1 MKELIGEAPDERR
14 LVMTFGIAS
23 FLNDMGSDMVFAVWP
38 AFVALIAPPGLAPL
52 ILGLVDGIGD
62 FVVNISKGFSGF
74 LSDKIQRRKPFIW
87 SGYIMGASSR
97 IIYALSTT
105 WHWLIPAKILDRAGK
120 LRGAP
125 RDAMVADVSTHET
138 RGSNFGVLR
147 TADHTGATA
156 GILFAM
162 AFVLFAAPWLAM
174 VLGFDLLASLRILFV
189 IAAFPTLIGAIIII
203 IRISDYRKEAGGHIF
218 RLSGI
223 NRSLAIF
230 MVLSMIFA
238 LASFSWSLVTFY
250 AGFFLVIP
258 ALDPIFGVILA
269 YLIFTLAAAFTSAPL
284 GKLGDRI
291 GRRKTMLLG
300 FVFFGAMCA
309 FFLVS
314 PNFWTVTLALIFYG
328 ISIGATV
335 PMARSLVS
343 ELSPIDVRASILG
356 LYQMLIG
363 IAALPASVVAG
374 LLWVLLGPSYTFG
387 LALILTLI
395 AALLLPFVHEP
406 KITD

>member
-1 MKELIGEAPDERR
+1 
-14 LVMTFGIAS
+14 
-23 FLNDMGSDMVFAVWP
+23 
-38 AFVALIAPPGLAPL
+38 
-52 ILGLVDGIGD
+52 
-62 FVVNISKGFSGF
+62 
-74 LSDKIQRRKPFIW
+74 
-87 SGYIMGASSR
+87 
-97 IIYALSTT
+97 
-105 WHWLIPAKILDRAGK
+105 
-120 LRGAP
+120 
-125 RDAMVADVSTHET
+125 MVADVSTHET
-138 RGSNFGVLR
+138 RGRNFGVLR
-147 TADHTGATA
+147 TADHAGATA
-156 GILFAM
+156 GILIAM
-162 AFVLFAAPWLAM
+162 AFVLFAAPWLASIY
-174 VLGFDLLASLRILFV
+174 GSDLLASLRILFV
-189 IAAFPTLIGAIIII
+189 FAAIPTLIGAFIII
-203 IRISDYRKEAGGHIF
+203 IRITDFRKEAGGHIF

-230 MVLSMIFA
+230 MTLSVIFA

-258 ALDPIFGVILA
+258 VLDPIFGVILA

-300 FVFFGAMCA
+300 FIFFGMMCA

-363 IAALPASVVAG
+363 IAALPASVIAG
-374 LLWVLLGPSYTFG
+374 MLWVVLGPSYTFG
-387 LALILTLI
+387 LALILTI
-395 AALLLPFVHEP
+395 FAALLLPLVHEP
-406 KITD
+406 KTSD